1 MNRHHQKQ
9 FLCYTIIGLNSFAT
23 TIYFTYVYFLLHDKF
38 GFRDKANLAVAALL
52 GLVYAFSAWQGGKFG
67 QRYGNIFSVKLGF
80 TLMGTA
86 FALGPLL
93 GTAAGQIVVAM
104 VVSASVCLTWPMLE
118 ALVTEGE
125 APAQVPQAVG
135 LYNVTWAATNAL
147 ALFVGGALIEK
158 LGYASLF
165 WLPLGFMV
173 VQLALMFYLQKIH
186 RPAAQTDSTPAPEWH
201 RAPPAGAKNFQQLA
215 WLANPF
221 AYIAINTLVAVLPGL
236 ATKFHLTP
244 MFAGFACSLWGF
256 MRLAAFVL
264 FWRWDGWHYRFR
276 WLLSAYVLIIGSFA
290 VILIT
295 PNLAAVLLAQLF
307 FGTAIGLIYY
317 SSLFYAMDASEAKS
331 EHGGIHEA
339 TVGIGNCIGPAVG
352 TAALRFAAESPNAGA
367 WAVSG
372 LLLVGLGALVWL
384 RKARD

>member
-1 MNRHHQKQ
+1 MNRHQKKQ
-9 FLCYTIIGLNSFAT
+9 FHCYTIIGLNSFAT

-38 GFRDKANLAVAALL
+38 GFSDKANLAVAALL

-67 QRYGNIFSVKLGF
+67 QRYGNIFSLKLGF
-80 TLMGTA
+80 TLMGIA
-86 FALGPLL
+86 FALGPFLD
-93 GTAAGQIVVAM
+93 TAVGQIAVTM

-125 APAQVPQAVG
+125 TSAHVPHAVG

-147 ALFVGGALIEK
+147 ALFTGGALIEK
-158 LGYASLF
+158 FGYASLY
-165 WLPLGFMV
+165 WLPLIFMV
-173 VQLALMFYLQKIH
+173 VQLAMTFYLEKIH
-186 RPAAQTDSTPAPEWH
+186 PRDAQNAAIPRLEPH
-201 RAPPAGAKNFQQLA
+201 RTAPPHAKNFQQLA

-221 AYIAINTLVAVLPGL
+221 AYIAINTLVAVLPGI
-236 ATKFHLTP
+236 AAKFQLTP

-276 WLLSAYVLIIGSFA
+276 WLVMAFALIIGSFA
-290 VILIT
+290 AILIA
-295 PNLAAVLLAQLF
+295 PNLWMVLVAQVF
-307 FGTAIGLIYY
+307 FGVAIGLIYY
-317 SSLFYAMDASEAKS
+317 SSLFYAMDASDVKS

-352 TAALRFAAESPNAGA
+352 AVSLQLLPQTANAGA
-367 WAVSG
+367 LAVTG
-372 LLLVGLGALVWL
+372 LLLCGLGGLLIL
-384 RKARD
+384 RRRNG